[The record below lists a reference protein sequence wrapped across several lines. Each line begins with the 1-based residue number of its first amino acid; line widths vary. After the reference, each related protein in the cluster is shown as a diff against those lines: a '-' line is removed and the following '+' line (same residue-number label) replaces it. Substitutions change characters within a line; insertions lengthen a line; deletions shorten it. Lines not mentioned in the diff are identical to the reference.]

1 MCIFCHENCE
11 FDSNIEF
18 HGCIF
23 VIETV
28 FKPVVKIFMG
38 VLLAIWNFF
47 FAKYTPNYELPKTH
61 PFIVKNTVTVL
72 LLVVKGNW
80 SRNTFKEKNQNF

>member
-1 MCIFCHENCE
+1 MYICHKLGV

-28 FKPVVKIFMG
+28 PVVKIFIG
-38 VLLAIWNFF
+38 ELLAIWNFF
-47 FAKYTPNYELPKTH
+47 LPNIHLKYELTKTH
-61 PFIVKNTVTVL
+61 PFIAKNTVAVL
-72 LLVVKGNW
+72 LLVVKMPCTSPSYRQGI
-80 SRNTFKEKNQNF
+80 